1 MHLLFIVADLVLNR
15 LDLPDLLQQE
25 IERITVLEEAKTEEA
40 SNTQAQETNTCIQQI
55 KQQTEQYPK
64 QQQGNQLLM
73 SQDKNNED
81 EGKKSQQ
88 ISNKLF
94 RTEDKVCDT
103 SLQDLFNLSSVED
116 YGSPKSDNRP
126 MTSTQI
132 PSAEPRRSFD
142 VSEVTCSVTSVNPK
156 IPSPVSTAQIMEV
169 QDKENGGHDQDENVE
184 KSETQAGKLVYTKDR
199 DHKMLIRKQK
209 NKNLVKN
216 LKQMMEAQKD
226 TCSESKETSVQHG
239 VHNEEEAS
247 QQRNKKTRSPKENSA
262 GDNSLQE
269 SCVVGNSYE
278 ESDNR
283 KGISP
288 STLTKLKKFQ
298 RIEATTDSTD
308 TSDNSDKSFNK
319 PQSKE
324 NQGPLSGYSETM
336 TTKGE
341 ALSQSFDEK
350 QQPYSK
356 NIFRVDKKTVTN
368 MNDSLD
374 DLLNSPEST
383 KLSVPEKLNS
393 SAVKSLTS
401 GPSWLTKVQSLKSP
415 LFKLDNGDNDDL
427 DDLDIDFDFNPSKR
441 VKIG

>member
-73 SQDKNNED
+73 SQDKNKED

-103 SLQDLFNLSSVED
+103 SLQDLFNLSTVED
-116 YGSPKSDNRP
+116 YGYPKSDDRP

-156 IPSPVSTAQIMEV
+156 IPSPVSTGQIMEV
-169 QDKENGGHDQDENVE
+169 QYKENGGHDQDENVE

-209 NKNLVKN
+209 NKNLVTN

-239 VHNEEEAS
+239 VHDEEKAS

-262 GDNSLQE
+262 GDISLQE

-278 ESDNR
+278 ESDNK

-308 TSDNSDKSFNK
+308 TSDNSDKSFNI
-319 PQSKE
+319 PQSTE
-324 NQGPLSGYSETM
+324 NQGPLSGYSGTM

-415 LFKLDNGDNDDL
+415 LFKLDNGNNDDL

>member
-15 LDLPDLLQQE
+15 LNLPDLLQQE

-55 KQQTEQYPK
+55 KQQTEQCLK

-73 SQDKNNED
+73 SQDKNKED

-116 YGSPKSDNRP
+116 YGSPKSDDRP

-142 VSEVTCSVTSVNPK
+142 VSEVTCSLTSVNPK

-184 KSETQAGKLVYTKDR
+184 KSETQVGKLVYTKDR

-226 TCSESKETSVQHG
+226 TCSESKEKP
-239 VHNEEEAS
+239 VHDEEEAS

-298 RIEATTDSTD
+298 RIEATTDSTE

-383 KLSVPEKLNS
+383 KLPVPEKLNS
-393 SAVKSLTS
+393 SAVKSLSS

-427 DDLDIDFDFNPSKR
+427 DIDFDFNPSKR